1 MTAIEIIECMCY
13 LGETNG
19 MGTFFND
26 SHHYSVKETIINLF
40 VPKDMHYVCDGI
52 IHTDRHYLYK
62 YNDRLSS
69 ANKGE
74 IGADAVIEVVTENG
88 VVKDRVYLYEIE

>member
-19 MGTFFND
+19 MGTFLID
-26 SHHYSVKETIINLF
+26 SQYNSVEETIINLF
-40 VPKDMHYVCDGI
+40 VSEDMHYVCDGI
-52 IHTDRHYLYK
+52 IHTDRHYLYT
-62 YNDRLSS
+62 YDDRLRG

-74 IGADAVIEVVTENG
+74 IGADAVIEIVTKNG
-88 VVKDRVYLYEIE
+88 VRKHTIYLYEIE